1 MPDSDM
7 KFATARLVC
16 AYLRGNALDLPDLA
30 ELIRSTHAALL
41 GAIAL
46 DPNQPNPVELKPAIS
61 PNKAIS
67 PDLLICLDCGKGFKS
82 LKHHLL
88 VAHGQS
94 PDEYRAKWGLN
105 ADYPLV
111 AQNYSLRRAEIAV
124 KTGLGSKKKAAATPE
139 STTIKSEIGTLRLPV
154 KTRPEPAELDLA
166 ISPEPERTEV
176 ESAPTSPQTW
186 HRYPASRWSKTG
198 A

>member
-1 MPDSDM
+1 MPVSDM

-94 PDEYRAKWGLN
+94 PG
-105 ADYPLV
+105 
-111 AQNYSLRRAEIAV
+111 
-124 KTGLGSKKKAAATPE
+124 
-139 STTIKSEIGTLRLPV
+139 
-154 KTRPEPAELDLA
+154 
-166 ISPEPERTEV
+166 
-176 ESAPTSPQTW
+176 
-186 HRYPASRWSKTG
+186 
-198 A
+198 